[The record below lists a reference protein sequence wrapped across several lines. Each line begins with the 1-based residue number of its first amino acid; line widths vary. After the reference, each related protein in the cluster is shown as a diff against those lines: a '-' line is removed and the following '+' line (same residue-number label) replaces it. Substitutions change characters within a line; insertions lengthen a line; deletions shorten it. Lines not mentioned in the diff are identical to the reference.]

1 MIKKNNSLDKINVV
15 GDRVLVKPRKES
27 EKTDSG
33 LYLPPG
39 VREKEKVQYGYIVKS
54 GPGYPIPIAIEND
67 QPWKTDDEKIK
78 YIPLQVKQGDLAVFL
93 QGGAYEVIYQGE
105 KYNLYV
111 RDQKIFKEGEKARNS
126 LEHDRPPRFIDKQ
139 TFFIQ
144 YMSYLPKAVRLKYK
158 KVSKLIAKEDQTK
171 LSKMKNSYR
180 KISSLNKMISLISN
194 IDK

>member
-54 GPGYPIPIAIEND
+54 GPGYPIPVAIEND

-78 YIPLQVKQGDLAVFL
+78 YVPLQVKQGDLAVFL

-105 KYNLYV
+105 KY
-111 RDQKIFKEGEKARNS
+111 
-126 LEHDRPPRFIDKQ
+126 FIVPQ
-139 TFFIQ
+139 
-144 YMSYLPKAVRLKYK
+144 
-158 KVSKLIAKEDQTK
+158 
-171 LSKMKNSYR
+171 
-180 KISSLNKMISLISN
+180 SSILMIEREEFWI
-194 IDK
+194 

>member
-1 MIKKNNSLDKINVV
+1 MIKKNNSLEKINVV

-78 YIPLQVKQGDLAVFL
+78 YVPLQVKQGDLAVFL
-93 QGGAYEVIYQGE
+93 QGGAYEVMYQGE
-105 KYNLYV
+105 KY
-111 RDQKIFKEGEKARNS
+111 
-126 LEHDRPPRFIDKQ
+126 FIVPQ
-139 TFFIQ
+139 
-144 YMSYLPKAVRLKYK
+144 
-158 KVSKLIAKEDQTK
+158 
-171 LSKMKNSYR
+171 
-180 KISSLNKMISLISN
+180 SSILMIEREEF
-194 IDK
+194 

>member
-15 GDRVLVKPRKES
+15 GDRVLMKPRKEA

-54 GPGYPIPIAIEND
+54 GPGYPIPVAIEND

-78 YIPLQVKQGDLAVFL
+78 YVPLQVKQGDLAVFL

-105 KYNLYV
+105 KY
-111 RDQKIFKEGEKARNS
+111 
-126 LEHDRPPRFIDKQ
+126 FIVPQ
-139 TFFIQ
+139 
-144 YMSYLPKAVRLKYK
+144 
-158 KVSKLIAKEDQTK
+158 
-171 LSKMKNSYR
+171 
-180 KISSLNKMISLISN
+180 SSILMIEREQF
-194 IDK
+194 

>member
-54 GPGYPIPIAIEND
+54 GPGYPIPVAIEND

-78 YIPLQVKQGDLAVFL
+78 YVPLQVKQGDLAVFL

-105 KYNLYV
+105 KYFIVSQASILM
-111 RDQKIFKEGEKARNS
+111 
-126 LEHDRPPRFIDKQ
+126 LEREQD
-139 TFFIQ
+139 
-144 YMSYLPKAVRLKYK
+144 L
-158 KVSKLIAKEDQTK
+158 
-171 LSKMKNSYR
+171 
-180 KISSLNKMISLISN
+180 
-194 IDK
+194 

>member
-1 MIKKNNSLDKINVV
+1 MIKKNNSLEKINVV
-15 GDRVLVKPRKES
+15 GDRVLIKPRKES

-78 YIPLQVKQGDLAVFL
+78 YVPLQVKQGDLAVFL

-105 KYNLYV
+105 KY
-111 RDQKIFKEGEKARNS
+111 
-126 LEHDRPPRFIDKQ
+126 FIVPQ
-139 TFFIQ
+139 
-144 YMSYLPKAVRLKYK
+144 
-158 KVSKLIAKEDQTK
+158 
-171 LSKMKNSYR
+171 
-180 KISSLNKMISLISN
+180 SSILMIEREQF
-194 IDK
+194 

>member
-67 QPWKTDDEKIK
+67 QPWKTDEEKIK
-78 YIPLQVKQGDLAVFL
+78 YVPLQVKQGDLAVFL

-105 KYNLYV
+105 KY
-111 RDQKIFKEGEKARNS
+111 
-126 LEHDRPPRFIDKQ
+126 FIVPQ
-139 TFFIQ
+139 
-144 YMSYLPKAVRLKYK
+144 
-158 KVSKLIAKEDQTK
+158 
-171 LSKMKNSYR
+171 
-180 KISSLNKMISLISN
+180 SSILMIEREQF
-194 IDK
+194 

>member
-15 GDRVLVKPRKES
+15 GDRVLVKPRKRS

-54 GPGYPIPIAIEND
+54 GPGYPIPIAFEND

-78 YIPLQVKQGDLAVFL
+78 YVPLQVKQGDLAVFL

-105 KYNLYV
+105 KY
-111 RDQKIFKEGEKARNS
+111 
-126 LEHDRPPRFIDKQ
+126 FIVPQ
-139 TFFIQ
+139 
-144 YMSYLPKAVRLKYK
+144 
-158 KVSKLIAKEDQTK
+158 
-171 LSKMKNSYR
+171 
-180 KISSLNKMISLISN
+180 SSILMIEREQF
-194 IDK
+194 

>member
-15 GDRVLVKPRKES
+15 GDRVLVKPRKKS

-105 KYNLYV
+105 KY
-111 RDQKIFKEGEKARNS
+111 
-126 LEHDRPPRFIDKQ
+126 FIVPQ
-139 TFFIQ
+139 SSIL
-144 YMSYLPKAVRLKYK
+144 MIER
-158 KVSKLIAKEDQTK
+158 EDF
-171 LSKMKNSYR
+171 
-180 KISSLNKMISLISN
+180 
-194 IDK
+194 

>member
-39 VREKEKVQYGYIVKS
+39 VREKEKIQYGYIVKS
-54 GPGYPIPIAIEND
+54 GPGYPIPVAIEND

-78 YIPLQVKQGDLAVFL
+78 YVPLQVKQGDLAVFL

-105 KYNLYV
+105 KY
-111 RDQKIFKEGEKARNS
+111 
-126 LEHDRPPRFIDKQ
+126 FIVPQ
-139 TFFIQ
+139 
-144 YMSYLPKAVRLKYK
+144 
-158 KVSKLIAKEDQTK
+158 
-171 LSKMKNSYR
+171 
-180 KISSLNKMISLISN
+180 SSILMIEREEF
-194 IDK
+194 